1 MSKHMLPQIRF
12 TLIETSHPGNI
23 GGAARAMKCM
33 EFSYL
38 DLVAPKLFPHPD
50 AESRA
55 AGAEDILD
63 RARIFTD
70 TRHAISDC
78 IFVVGATARER
89 SIEWPVEYPRQ
100 AAVKIVEQSRKGPV
114 AVLFGRERS
123 GLANDEVDLCHLL
136 VRIPT
141 GREFASL
148 NLASAVQILAYEL
161 YLELN
166 KAADLVVKP
175 AGAANQNDMD
185 LLYQHLEATLRDLD
199 FIKTKHPTKLM
210 RKLFRLFN
218 RAQPTVEEVN
228 ILRGILTA
236 AQAAARK
243 PGSDPG
249 SV

>member
-1 MSKHMLPQIRF
+1 M
-12 TLIETSHPGNI
+12 
-23 GGAARAMKCM
+23 
-33 EFSYL
+33 
-38 DLVAPKLFPHPD
+38 
-50 AESRA
+50 
-55 AGAEDILD
+55 
-63 RARIFTD
+63 
-70 TRHAISDC
+70 
-78 IFVVGATARER
+78 
-89 SIEWPVEYPRQ
+89 
-100 AAVKIVEQSRKGPV
+100 KIVEQSRKGPV

-141 GREFASL
+141 GRDFASL

-185 LLYQHLEATLRDLD
+185 LFYQHLEATLRDLD

-236 AQAAARK
+236 AQAAASSR
-243 PGSDPG
+243 PY
-249 SV
+249 